1 MSWQQTIEETKGSIV
16 AIMVDQVRAFED
28 DWQHSGQASG
38 FVVDAER
45 GIVLTNRHVVTTGP
59 IVARG
64 IFADLREVVLWPL
77 YRDPIHDFGFLQY
90 DPSEL
95 RGAVPRSLPLY
106 PEGAR
111 EGVDIRVI
119 GNDAGEGYSILSG
132 TLSRLD
138 RDAPDYGEGNYSD
151 WNTFYMQAA
160 SMTSGGSSGSPV
172 IDEVGRV
179 VGLNAGGHRE
189 AAAAYFLP
197 LRTVVRALS
206 ALQRG
211 EKVSRGTI
219 HLRASHISYDE
230 LLRQGVPRDILAE
243 SIKALPRSTGLLVV
257 DRLLPMTEAAR
268 VLHVGDVIVRV
279 NGDLIDSF
287 DPFEEALDRSVGGC
301 VSGGSVSGASV
312 SLTVVRA
319 GSQLVVT
326 LPIDDLDTLVP
337 KEFIEVGEAIFHP
350 ISAVHTWHLNT
361 APRGVVLADPGYM
374 FVDEGFKKGALV
386 ETVAGVAIDCLD
398 SLAAVF
404 ERLRQGETFS
414 IRYRHYKQPSTPRHA
429 TFVFSTKWFPCRH
442 WKRQEGKERWR
453 SELLA
458 ASGELLPEVANLVQ
472 RGGAL
477 KSAWHKVQSALVHIQ
492 FRAPYVIA
500 GWHRY
505 DTPRGTGVIIDKG
518 AGLVA
523 TDRSTVWHA
532 LGDVT
537 ITIAGNVEVPGRVVF
552 VHPLHNLVLI
562 QYDPLLL
569 GEIVVGEASLAA
581 EMPSVGSDVHL
592 IGVNEYGS
600 IQVKKAAITSIRSSS
615 TRPLAGSFFQE
626 TNSDLIQL
634 NARHADFNGVI
645 VGDEGCVIGFWGIF
659 ASKEDQ
665 DFEFT
670 HIGLP
675 AFFLDDLRA
684 LGRGERC
691 FRWIEAEVAPIRLPE
706 VRRLRVTT
714 EWMKRIG
721 DAIGD
726 GRRHILRVVRTSAGG
741 PSDGRL
747 EPGDVILA
755 VNGVVPTD
763 HRTLEELV
771 QAESVTVTVWREGA
785 EHSVVVEPIK
795 LSGEG
800 VNHILHWAGAVL
812 HAPHPE
818 VSRILGEMPVGVHV
832 ASGNY
837 GSPSFRFGVEVGSQI
852 ISLNNR
858 PTPDLASFI
867 AEARALE
874 GAGPVVVRFIESGS
888 IERLVT
894 LLPEP
899 DLWPTYELERN
910 PDGGWERR
918 DWGI

>member
-38 FVVDAER
+38 FVVDAGR

-90 DPSEL
+90 DPKEL
-95 RGAVPRSLPLY
+95 RGSVPRSLPLY

-138 RDAPDYGEGNYSD
+138 REAPDYGEGNYSD

-172 IDEVGRV
+172 IDEKGRV

-197 LRTVVRALS
+197 VRPVARALV

-211 EKVSRGTI
+211 ERVPRGTI
-219 HLRASHISYDE
+219 HVRAAHTSYDE
-230 LLRQGVPRDILAE
+230 LFRQGIPRTILAASME
-243 SIKALPRSTGLLVV
+243 ALPRSTGLLVV
-257 DRLLPMTEAAR
+257 DRFLPLTEAAKT
-268 VLHVGDVIVRV
+268 LAVGDVIVRV
-279 NGDLIDSF
+279 NGELIDSF
-287 DPFEEALDRSVGGC
+287 EPFEETLDSSVG
-301 VSGGSVSGASV
+301 
-312 SLTVVRA
+312 SLVALEVVRA
-319 GSQLVVT
+319 GAMVSVT
-326 LPIDDLDTLVP
+326 VPVEDFHRLVP
-337 KEFIEVGEAIFHP
+337 TEFIEVGEAIFHP

-361 APRGVVLADPGYM
+361 PPRGVVLADPGYL
-374 FVDEGFKKGALV
+374 FVDDGFKKGALV
-386 ETVAGVAIDCLD
+386 ESVAGVTID
-398 SLAAVF
+398 SLDTLAEAF
-404 ERLRQGETFS
+404 QKLRQGETFS
-414 IRYRHYKQPSTPRHA
+414 IRYRHYKQPATPRQA
-429 TFVFSTKWFPCRH
+429 TFVFSTKWFPCRR
-442 WKRQEGKERWR
+442 WTRQGEKERWR
-453 SELLA
+453 SELLPTTT
-458 ASGELLPEVANLVQ
+458 ELLPVTPQLLQ
-472 RGGAL
+472 DDGSKKG
-477 KSAWHKVQSALVHIQ
+477 AWHQVQSALVHIQ

-505 DTPRGTGVIIDKG
+505 DTPRGTGVIIDRS
-518 AGLVA
+518 AGLVV

-537 ITIAGNVEVPGRVVF
+537 LTIGGSIELPGRVVF

-562 QYDPLLL
+562 QFDRELL
-569 GEIVVGEASLAA
+569 GQLEIGEASLS
-581 EMPSVGSDVHL
+581 EEPPVVGNDVHL

-600 IQVKKAAITSIRSSS
+600 LQVKRATITSIRSSS
-615 TRPLAGSFFQE
+615 TRALAGSFFQE

-634 NARHADFNGVI
+634 NARHADFNGAM
-645 VGDEGCVIGFWGIF
+645 VGDEGRVVGFWGIF

-665 DFEFT
+665 EFEFSYSG
-670 HIGLP
+670 IP
-675 AFFLDDLRA
+675 AMFLDDLRSF
-684 LGRGERC
+684 GRGERV
-691 FRWIEAEVAPIRLPE
+691 FRWIEAELAPIRLPE
-706 VRRLRVTT
+706 VRRLRVPA

-721 DAIGD
+721 EAIGD
-726 GRRHILRVVRTSAGG
+726 GRRHLLRVVRTSAGG
-741 PSDGRL
+741 PSEGRL

-755 VNGVVPTD
+755 VNGSVPIH
-763 HRTLEELV
+763 HRALEELV
-771 QAESVTVTVWREGA
+771 QAERVTMTVWREGA
-785 EHSVVVEPIK
+785 ELSLALEPIV

-812 HAPHPE
+812 HPPHPE
-818 VSRILGEMPVGVHV
+818 VGRLMGEMPIGVHV

-858 PTPDLASFI
+858 PTPDFATFI
-867 AEARALE
+867 AEARTLTDSA
-874 GAGPVVVRFIESGS
+874 PVVVRFIESGTV
-888 IERLVT
+888 ERLVT
-894 LLPEP
+894 LIPEP
-899 DLWPTYELERN
+899 DLWPTYELKRDEQGNWIRH
-910 PDGGWERR
+910 
-918 DWGI
+918 DWG